1 MFRGSRQNSNKAA
14 EPRRAIVFIA
24 SAMPHRVM
32 LGAAELPSGV
42 PSNDGHFIGT
52 GMSCSD
58 PILHLVLVNYRMIGG
73 YDMDTAPT
81 NLPGVSLAVVVKQNP
96 QQL

>member
-1 MFRGSRQNSNKAA
+1 MLT
-14 EPRRAIVFIA
+14 
-24 SAMPHRVM
+24 VM

-52 GMSCSD
+52 GMSWSD

-96 QQL
+96 QQPTLRKSELQYLIEKMTWIHGVPNK